1 MSEAKVQDLA
11 VNMFEGVSFEKALV
25 LSSLHRIV
33 HRIIHR
39 INCRASSAKRC
50 LQGSSAWLSLSGAA
64 LSSLLSLLIVRC
76 GAA

>member
-11 VNMFEGVSFEKALV
+11 VNVLEGVAFEHVLA

-39 INCRASSAKRC
+39 VNCRASSVKCC